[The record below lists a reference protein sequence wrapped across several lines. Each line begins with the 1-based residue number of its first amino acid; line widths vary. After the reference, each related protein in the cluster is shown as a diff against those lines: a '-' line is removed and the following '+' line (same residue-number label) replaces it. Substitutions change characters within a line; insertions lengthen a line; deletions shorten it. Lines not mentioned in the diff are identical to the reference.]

1 MFSFQ
6 LLSNQLIR
14 FPSNSYNMNNP
25 RAAFGLKMFG
35 NDIRYKTIESLQE
48 VNSFL
53 SQVNPMNRIK
63 QLLSGKEIVYS
74 KSGVFLEGSYEV
86 PLMSGFP
93 LALQV
98 HGASSIDLRAA
109 GSLDG
114 KRFWPNPQFAIKG
127 KLKPSVSVDII
138 GTMQS
143 DYFYGSSGIRV
154 KNNLYSSS
162 SIEANFTVDGS
173 KLVSLQ
179 IGLPQDRND
188 IVSARSKLIVIR
200 HGKEIQQPGIIKRYA
215 NSTCTW
221 PGIERAIGLKVCSNY
236 SLPDIS
242 KSERPLPSLIMCGP
256 IDITLYV
263 NKMDVTAKVYSFE
276 YNWVD
281 SDARS
286 TGTFVFN
293 TPNSKI
299 LRVFGVNITKEPNIY
314 SLAMNFQNGETEH
327 SATAMYKNT
336 DDEKLIGA
344 NLRIDGKKSFSL
356 EMGFN
361 KSMKLNGWL
370 FYPKFS
376 LAVNNDQV
384 AGLSGSIKEL
394 TKKNITQYEPELEFF
409 TKKFKAQLSGY
420 VTSTKNKL
428 STRIFVNYK
437 FTNSTEELID
447 FESEY
452 DEYQEEY
459 RTNRIAMI
467 KWNSTAY
474 QKYNFKANFN
484 IKRVLSHIE
493 VDMNINNAVD
503 FVDPRYNLGLKIA
516 FIRVESDEKSFN
528 TQTNFIVEVTR
539 PISKI
544 NYKFMFRYTYII

>member
-1 MFSFQ
+1 
-6 LLSNQLIR
+6 
-14 FPSNSYNMNNP
+14 MNNP
-25 RAAFGLKMFG
+25 RASFSLKMFG
-35 NDIRYKTIESLQE
+35 NDIRYKTIENLREINAFMNQI
-48 VNSFL
+48 
-53 SQVNPMNRIK
+53 NPINRIK
-63 QLLSGKEIVYS
+63 QLLSGKEVIYS

-86 PLMSGFP
+86 PLVSGFP
-93 LALQV
+93 LALQA

-138 GTMQS
+138 GTMQA

-162 SIEANFTVDGS
+162 SIEANLTVDGS
-173 KLVSLQ
+173 SSVSLQ

-276 YNWVD
+276 YNWAD
-281 SDARS
+281 SGARS

-293 TPNSKI
+293 TPSSSI
-299 LRVFGVNITKEPNIY
+299 LREFSVNVTKEPNVY
-314 SLAMNFQNGETEH
+314 SLAMNFQNGDTEH
-327 SATAMYKNT
+327 SATAVYKNT
-336 DDEKLIGA
+336 DDEKLIEA
-344 NLRIDGKKSFSL
+344 NLRIDGQKSFAL
-356 EMGFN
+356 EMGMN
-361 KSMKLNGWL
+361 KSMILNGWL
-370 FYPKFS
+370 FYPKFT
-376 LAVNNDQV
+376 LAVNNDQI
-384 AGLSGSIKEL
+384 AGLSGSVKEL
-394 TKKNITQYEPELEFF
+394 GKKNITQYEPELEFF

-459 RTNRIAMI
+459 RTNRIAMV

-474 QKYNFKANFN
+474 QKYNFKAVFN

-493 VDMNINNAVD
+493 IDMNINNAID
-503 FVDPRYNLGLKIA
+503 FVDPKYNLGLKIA
-516 FIRVESDEKSFN
+516 FIRVESDEKNFN
-528 TQTNFIVEVTR
+528 TQTNFIFEVTR

-544 NYKFMFRYTYII
+544 NYKFMFRYHQSFFVLDFVIICLMGDE